1 MMFTCLSACQEEA
14 QTLLSLFLQSRL
26 FLTLVIL
33 CACSIL
39 YILICPYFC
48 LSLCW
53 LGCRHPEEQEGVLP
67 AGPGAAQFEGYI
79 SVPDGKPLARVPC
92 RQCAVVS
99 SSGQMLG
106 SRSGKEID
114 EKECVLRMNQ
124 APTQG
129 YEEDVGGRSTIR
141 VVSHTSIPLLLRNQS
156 YFFKQ
161 SRDTIYVIWG
171 PTRLMSRE
179 KVGLVY
185 RTLLKVKE
193 MYPSL
198 HLYTLTDQMM
208 VHCDELFL
216 LETGKNRMKSGSFL
230 STGWFTMVLAME
242 LCEQIFVFGMVS
254 ENYCRDRIQPTVPYH
269 YFEKGELDE
278 CKMYLTHERAPHGGH
293 RFITEK
299 AVFSRWAKK
308 RNIVFTHPS
317 WPDG

>member
-1 MMFTCLSACQEEA
+1 
-14 QTLLSLFLQSRL
+14 
-26 FLTLVIL
+26 
-33 CACSIL
+33 
-39 YILICPYFC
+39 
-48 LSLCW
+48 
-53 LGCRHPEEQEGVLP
+53 
-67 AGPGAAQFEGYI
+67 
-79 SVPDGKPLARVPC
+79 
-92 RQCAVVS
+92 
-99 SSGQMLG
+99 MLG
-106 SRSGKEID
+106 SHSGKEID

-129 YEEDVGGRSTIR
+129 YEEDVGGRSTFR

-171 PTRLMSRE
+171 PTRLMNRE
-179 KVGLVY
+179 KIGLVY

-193 MYPSL
+193 M
-198 HLYTLTDQMM
+198 
-208 VHCDELFL
+208 
-216 LETGKNRMKSGSFL
+216 MKSGSFL

-254 ENYCRDRIQPTVPYH
+254 ESYCRNQSQPAVPYH
-269 YFEKGELDE
+269 YFEKGRLDE
-278 CKMYLTHERAPHGGH
+278 CKMYLAHERAPRGGH